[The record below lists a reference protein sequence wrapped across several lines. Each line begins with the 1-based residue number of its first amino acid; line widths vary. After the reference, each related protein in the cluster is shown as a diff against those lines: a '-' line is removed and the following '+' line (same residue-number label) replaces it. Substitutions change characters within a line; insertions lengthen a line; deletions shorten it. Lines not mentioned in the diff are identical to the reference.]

1 MATSTRAN
9 SAWRA
14 VRRASRF
21 ALPVVT
27 LSSIVVWREMAYQ
40 ARVHHRNMVIP
51 AAGLAL
57 HIMSVLGIWLGCAA
71 AVGWYGHDS
80 RSGDDKFMGPPPEG
94 FPWEALGM
102 SPPYDSRGCQ
112 DPPDESRA
120 T

>member
-1 MATSTRAN
+1 
-9 SAWRA
+9 
-14 VRRASRF
+14 
-21 ALPVVT
+21 VT

-71 AVGWYGHDS
+71 AVGWFGHDFRS
-80 RSGDDKFMGPPPEG
+80 RDAKVMGPTPEG

-102 SPPYDSRGCQ
+102 TPPDGGRASQ
-112 DPPDESRA
+112 APPDESRA